1 MTLKD
6 LITMAIADGMETFD
20 ISHFSY
26 HGRRLE
32 QTKDTILEFIEGYE
46 DCIPITIYFGTAYS
60 NYYPEVRYSRQTH
73 CKIVYKLPGEN
84 LP

>member
-6 LITMAIADGMETFD
+6 LITMAIADGMETFYV
-20 ISHFSY
+20 SHYSY
-26 HGRRLE
+26 KGRRFE

-46 DCIPITIYFGTAYS
+46 DCIPITVYYGTAYS
-60 NYYPEVRYSRQTH
+60 SHFPELHYSRQTH
-73 CKIVYKLPGEN
+73 CDIVYKLPGES